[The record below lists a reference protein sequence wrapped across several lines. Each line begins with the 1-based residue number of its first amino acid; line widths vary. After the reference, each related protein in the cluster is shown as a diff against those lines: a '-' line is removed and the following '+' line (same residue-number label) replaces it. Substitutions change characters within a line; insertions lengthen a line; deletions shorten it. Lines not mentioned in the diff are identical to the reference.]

1 MAAKLGFLQTL
12 SDLIAVDNVVDFKTF
27 VESEDYLG
35 LTGVYDY
42 WIENLNPRLNRRTSR
57 AIFRGST
64 GAGKSTVM
72 NLVLLYK
79 IYLLFM
85 QGRDVRKTL
94 HLMRGSSVY
103 CIYFSVSMTQAKRS
117 GFSQL
122 RAFIDGSKWFNEN
135 FPRDKSI
142 DSSIRFPNDFA
153 IEYASGE
160 AHQISL
166 NVWGFILDEANFRKS
181 GSTGEGST
189 AEFDE
194 VYHLAA
200 QLETRLAQRF
210 LRNGV
215 ENFFAGYISSASYE
229 TAFIQDKGDDYK
241 DNENAIVL
249 DPVLYK
255 VDPQRYT
262 KNRFE
267 VFFGFGEVN
276 PCIVKDAD
284 HKQSIIKS
292 LSVFE
297 LTEDKIATFFE
308 EVPLELKPQFESNIY
323 LAIQN
328 ICGRPT
334 ALRGS
339 FITNYDII
347 KESYISQAPS
357 PFSQDSVTVSNKV
370 DLSVE
375 ELINVD
381 TYGFEDSDKPHS
393 LFLDLS
399 LSGDYGSL
407 SCVRFDGMFGG
418 IKYHSHVFTLEFIP
432 PAFPATTDISKVQNF
447 IIWLAQYINITAFGS
462 DQFQCLVGDT
472 LIPTTKGVKKLEDVE
487 VGDKVY
493 SHTGV
498 CTVINKFKYENAPVV
513 KVKTK
518 RKKEFICTPNHRMS
532 SVSWTHSNLDSK
544 SVVRLGNSTS
554 DTVRNGKKYSYKN
567 ALVREF
573 VESKDLTG
581 KSLEMTPQL
590 FMEGVDSKFPLGLS
604 EEWAEYL
611 GWMTGDGGI
620 TLHRD
625 GTSYAYLC
633 CGKDE
638 WDIVEDLH
646 YKVTGVHRSKPKYTS
661 RSFSIRLSAD
671 LTRELL
677 KVYPKKYSS
686 LDKDIPEFIENADLS
701 ILSAYLRGLFS
712 SDGSCSLTSKQVT
725 LTTVSEKLAKSVR
738 RVLEVRYGITCN
750 IIIGKRKYKGDF
762 RTNNDIIYHVVT
774 CGPLDHFVQIG
785 FIQGYKLDA
794 LSEALTCVGRGI
806 QDKVISVEDAGVSIV
821 YDIEVDSPDHSYYT
835 CDFLTHNSSQI
846 RQEVVKALDIPD
858 VRVSL
863 DSTDLPHLSW
873 LSACASHRFRM
884 KFYERLDK
892 EIREA
897 VHDTKRRRVV
907 KRKGSSDD
915 QFQSVVGAFFLS
927 DTLGSSSGVVTE
939 RVNIV
944 GANKAQQLMNSV
956 GFSSSVRVDPTSFIK
971 RVESESRLRNRAR
984 AKFSEFLDT
993 LNDD

>member
-12 SDLIAVDNVVDFKTF
+12 SDLIAVDDVVDFKTF

-135 FPRDKSI
+135 FPRDQSI

-160 AHQISL
+160 THQISL

-284 HKQSIIKS
+284 HKQSIIQS

-297 LTEDKIATFFE
+297 LTEDKIETFFE

-357 PFSQDSVTVSNKV
+357 PFSQDSVTVSNKM

-447 IIWLAQYINITAFGS
+447 IIWLAQYINIVAVGS
-462 DQFQCLVGDT
+462 DQYQSVG
-472 LIPTTKGVKKLEDVE
+472 L
-487 VGDKVY
+487 
-493 SHTGV
+493 
-498 CTVINKFKYENAPVV
+498 
-513 KVKTK
+513 
-518 RKKEFICTPNHRMS
+518 
-532 SVSWTHSNLDSK
+532 
-544 SVVRLGNSTS
+544 
-554 DTVRNGKKYSYKN
+554 
-567 ALVREF
+567 
-573 VESKDLTG
+573 
-581 KSLEMTPQL
+581 
-590 FMEGVDSKFPLGLS
+590 
-604 EEWAEYL
+604 
-611 GWMTGDGGI
+611 
-620 TLHRD
+620 
-625 GTSYAYLC
+625 
-633 CGKDE
+633 
-638 WDIVEDLH
+638 
-646 YKVTGVHRSKPKYTS
+646 
-661 RSFSIRLSAD
+661 
-671 LTRELL
+671 
-677 KVYPKKYSS
+677 
-686 LDKDIPEFIENADLS
+686 
-701 ILSAYLRGLFS
+701 
-712 SDGSCSLTSKQVT
+712 
-725 LTTVSEKLAKSVR
+725 
-738 RVLEVRYGITCN
+738 
-750 IIIGKRKYKGDF
+750 
-762 RTNNDIIYHVVT
+762 
-774 CGPLDHFVQIG
+774 
-785 FIQGYKLDA
+785 
-794 LSEALTCVGRGI
+794 
-806 QDKVISVEDAGVSIV
+806 
-821 YDIEVDSPDHSYYT
+821 
-835 CDFLTHNSSQI
+835 

-858 VRVSL
+858 IRVSL

-971 RVESESRLRNRAR
+971 RVESESRLRSRAR

-993 LNDD
+993 LNED